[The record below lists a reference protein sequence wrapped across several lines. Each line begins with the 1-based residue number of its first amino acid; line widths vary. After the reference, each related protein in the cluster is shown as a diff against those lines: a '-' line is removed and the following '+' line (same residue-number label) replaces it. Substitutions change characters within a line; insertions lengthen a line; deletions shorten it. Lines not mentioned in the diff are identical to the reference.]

1 MSENLSAYANYELGE
16 AFFEIINKM
25 VVRDGIPFSRI
36 GDFEIVSPSWRKLA
50 DKKDKSAD
58 DIKKIDG
65 DYRMEIRDLADS
77 CMVYM
82 GAKTNNKTY
91 KFTLDDY
98 KNFLVSTNVDKF
110 AIPNDKAEIEN
121 YNKKIEIQFKKI
133 ANHGE
138 ETGDNLIDNKDFAAF
153 IYALDMKSER
163 DENNNFKGF
172 ILNGKITPMD
182 YAIAYREL
190 KEDSDNM
197 ISFKLRQA
205 YKNLFLNNS

>member
-36 GDFEIVSPSWRKLA
+36 GDFEIVSPNWRKLA
-50 DKKDKSAD
+50 DKKDKSPD
-58 DIKKIDG
+58 EIKKIDD

-197 ISFKLRQA
+197 ISFKLHQA
-205 YKNLFLNNS
+205 YKNLFG

>member
-1 MSENLSAYANYELGE
+1 MANELSAYANYELGE

-25 VVRDGIPFSRI
+25 VIRDGIPFSRI

-50 DKKDKSAD
+50 DKEQKTPDE
-58 DIKKIDG
+58 IKKVDE
-65 DYRMEIRDLADS
+65 DYKMEIRDLADS
-77 CMVYM
+77 CMIYM
-82 GAKTNNKTY
+82 AAKCGNKNYNITLEEY
-91 KFTLDDY
+91 KI
-98 KNFLVSTNVDKF
+98 FLTQTNVDKT
-110 AIPNDKAEIEN
+110 AIPNDKTELEN
-121 YNKKIEIQFKKI
+121 YNKRIETQFKKI

-138 ETGDNLIDNKDFAAF
+138 QTGDNLIDNKDFAAF

-172 ILNGKITPMD
+172 ILNGKITPMN

-190 KEDSDNM
+190 KEEADNM

-205 YKNLFLNNS
+205 YKNLFS

>member
-1 MSENLSAYANYELGE
+1 MANELSAYANYELGE

-25 VVRDGIPFSRI
+25 VIRDGIPFSRI

-50 DKKDKSAD
+50 DKEQKTPDE
-58 DIKKIDG
+58 IKKVDE
-65 DYRMEIRDLADS
+65 DYKIEIRDLADS
-77 CMVYM
+77 CMIYM
-82 GAKTNNKTY
+82 AAKCGNKNYNITLEEY
-91 KFTLDDY
+91 KI
-98 KNFLVSTNVDKF
+98 FLTQTNVDKT
-110 AIPNDKAEIEN
+110 AIPNDKTELEN
-121 YNKKIEIQFKKI
+121 YNKRIETQFKKI

-138 ETGDNLIDNKDFAAF
+138 QTGDDLIDNKDFAAF

-172 ILNGKITPMD
+172 ILNGKITPMN

-190 KEDSDNM
+190 KEEADNM

-205 YKNLFLNNS
+205 YKNLFS

>member
-1 MSENLSAYANYELGE
+1 MANELSAYANYELGE

-25 VVRDGIPFSRI
+25 VIRDGIPFSRI

-50 DKKDKSAD
+50 DKEQKTPDE
-58 DIKKIDG
+58 IKKVDE
-65 DYRMEIRDLADS
+65 DYKMEIRDLADS
-77 CMVYM
+77 CIIYM
-82 GAKTNNKTY
+82 AAKCGNKNY
-91 KFTLDDY
+91 KITIEEY
-98 KNFLVSTNVDKF
+98 KNFLAQTNIDKT
-110 AIPNDKAEIEN
+110 AIPNDKTELEN
-121 YNKKIEIQFKKI
+121 YNKRIETQFKKI

-138 ETGDNLIDNKDFAAF
+138 QTGDNLIDNRDFAAF

-172 ILNGKITPMD
+172 ILNGKITPMN

-190 KEDSDNM
+190 KEETDNM

-205 YKNLFLNNS
+205 YKNLFT

>member
-50 DKKDKSAD
+50 DKENKSPEE
-58 DIKKIDG
+58 IKKVDE
-65 DYRMEIRDLADS
+65 DYKMEIRDLADS
-77 CMVYM
+77 CIIYM
-82 GAKTNNKTY
+82 SAKTGNKTY
-91 KFTLDDY
+91 KISLEDY
-98 KNFLVSTNVDKF
+98 KSFLLQTNVDKT
-110 AIPNDKAEIEN
+110 AIPNDKTELEI
-121 YNKKIEIQFKKI
+121 YNKKIERQFKKI

-138 ETGDNLIDNKDFAAF
+138 PSGDNLIDNKDFAAF
-153 IYALDMKSER
+153 IYALDLKSEH
-163 DENNNFKGF
+163 DENNKFKGF
-172 ILNGKITPMD
+172 FLNGRITPMN

-190 KEDSDNM
+190 KEEADNM

-205 YKNLFLNNS
+205 YKSLNS

>member
-1 MSENLSAYANYELGE
+1 MANELSAYANYELGE

-25 VVRDGIPFSRI
+25 VIRDGVPFSRI

-50 DKKDKSAD
+50 DKEQKTPDE
-58 DIKKIDG
+58 IKKVDE
-65 DYRMEIRDLADS
+65 DYKMEIRDLADS
-77 CMVYM
+77 CMIYM
-82 GAKTNNKTY
+82 AAKCGNKNYNITLEEY
-91 KFTLDDY
+91 KI
-98 KNFLVSTNVDKF
+98 FLTQTNVDKT
-110 AIPNDKAEIEN
+110 AIPNDKTELEN
-121 YNKKIEIQFKKI
+121 YNKRIETQFKKI

-138 ETGDNLIDNKDFAAF
+138 QTGDDLIDNKDFAAF

-172 ILNGKITPMD
+172 ILNGKITPMN

-190 KEDSDNM
+190 KEEADNM

-205 YKNLFLNNS
+205 YKNLFS

>member
-1 MSENLSAYANYELGE
+1 MSENLSVYANYELGE
-16 AFFEIINKM
+16 AFFEIIHKM
-25 VVRDGIPFSRI
+25 VVRDGIPFSRT

-50 DKKDKSAD
+50 DKKDKTPEEIEKLD
-58 DIKKIDG
+58 N
-65 DYRMEIRDLADS
+65 DYKMEIRDLADS

-98 KNFLVSTNVDKF
+98 KKFLSATNVDKT
-110 AIPNDKAEIEN
+110 AIPNDKAELEN
-121 YNKKIEIQFKKI
+121 YSKKIEIQFKKL

-138 ETGDNLIDNKDFAAF
+138 ESGDNLIDNKDFAAF

-163 DENNNFKGF
+163 DENNKFKGF

-182 YAIAYREL
+182 YAIAYTEL
-190 KEDSDNM
+190 KEDADNM

-205 YKNLFLNNS
+205 YKNLFG

>member
-1 MSENLSAYANYELGE
+1 MANELSAYANYELGE

-25 VVRDGIPFSRI
+25 VIRDGIPFSRI

-50 DKKDKSAD
+50 DKEQKTPDE
-58 DIKKIDG
+58 IKKVDE
-65 DYRMEIRDLADS
+65 DYKMEIRDLADS
-77 CMVYM
+77 CMIYM
-82 GAKTNNKTY
+82 AAKCGNKNYNITLGEY
-91 KFTLDDY
+91 KI
-98 KNFLVSTNVDKF
+98 FLTQTNVDKT
-110 AIPNDKAEIEN
+110 AIPNDKTELEN
-121 YNKKIEIQFKKI
+121 YNKRIETQFKKI

-138 ETGDNLIDNKDFAAF
+138 QTGDDLIDNKDFAAF

-172 ILNGKITPMD
+172 ILNGKITPMN

-190 KEDSDNM
+190 KEEADNM

-205 YKNLFLNNS
+205 YKNLFS

>member
-1 MSENLSAYANYELGE
+1 MANELSAYANYELGE

-25 VVRDGIPFSRI
+25 VIRDGIPFSRI

-50 DKKDKSAD
+50 DKEQKTPDE
-58 DIKKIDG
+58 IKKVDE
-65 DYRMEIRDLADS
+65 DYKMEIRDLADS
-77 CMVYM
+77 CMIYM
-82 GAKTNNKTY
+82 AAKCGNKNYNITLEEY
-91 KFTLDDY
+91 KI
-98 KNFLVSTNVDKF
+98 FLTQTNVDKT
-110 AIPNDKAEIEN
+110 AIPNDKTELEN
-121 YNKKIEIQFKKI
+121 YNKRIETQFKKI

-138 ETGDNLIDNKDFAAF
+138 HTGDDLIDNKDFAAF

-172 ILNGKITPMD
+172 ILNGKITPMN

-190 KEDSDNM
+190 KEEADNM

-205 YKNLFLNNS
+205 YKNLFS

>member
-1 MSENLSAYANYELGE
+1 MANELSAYANYELGE

-25 VVRDGIPFSRI
+25 VIRDGIPFSRI

-50 DKKDKSAD
+50 DKEQKTPDE
-58 DIKKIDG
+58 IKKVDE
-65 DYRMEIRDLADS
+65 DYKMEIRDLADS
-77 CMVYM
+77 CMIYM
-82 GAKTNNKTY
+82 AAKCGNKNYNITLEEY
-91 KFTLDDY
+91 KI
-98 KNFLVSTNVDKF
+98 FLTQTNVDKT
-110 AIPNDKAEIEN
+110 AIKNDKKEIEN
-121 YNKKIEIQFKKI
+121 YNKRIETKFKKI

-138 ETGDNLIDNKDFAAF
+138 QTGDDLIDNKDFAAF

-172 ILNGKITPMD
+172 ILNGKITPMN

-190 KEDSDNM
+190 KEEADNM

-205 YKNLFLNNS
+205 YKNLFS

>member
-1 MSENLSAYANYELGE
+1 MANELSAYANYELGE

-25 VVRDGIPFSRI
+25 VIRDGIPFSRI

-50 DKKDKSAD
+50 DKEQKTPDE
-58 DIKKIDG
+58 IKKVDE
-65 DYRMEIRDLADS
+65 DYKMEIRDLADS
-77 CMVYM
+77 CMIYM
-82 GAKTNNKTY
+82 AAKCGNKNYNITLEEY
-91 KFTLDDY
+91 KI
-98 KNFLVSTNVDKF
+98 FLTQTNVDKT
-110 AIPNDKAEIEN
+110 AIPNDKTELEN
-121 YNKKIEIQFKKI
+121 YNKRIETQFKKI

-138 ETGDNLIDNKDFAAF
+138 QTGDDLIDNKDFAAF

-172 ILNGKITPMD
+172 ILNGKITPMN

-190 KEDSDNM
+190 KEEADNM

-205 YKNLFLNNS
+205 YKNLFT

>member
-50 DKKDKSAD
+50 DKKDKSPD
-58 DIKKIDG
+58 EIKKIDD

-91 KFTLDDY
+91 KFSLEDY

-205 YKNLFLNNS
+205 YKNLFG

>member
-1 MSENLSAYANYELGE
+1 MANELSAYANYELGE

-25 VVRDGIPFSRI
+25 VIRDGIPFSRI

-50 DKKDKSAD
+50 DKEQKTPDE
-58 DIKKIDG
+58 IKKVDE
-65 DYRMEIRDLADS
+65 DYKMEIRDLADS
-77 CMVYM
+77 CMIYM
-82 GAKTNNKTY
+82 AAKCGNKNYNITLEEY
-91 KFTLDDY
+91 KI
-98 KNFLVSTNVDKF
+98 FLTQTNVDKT
-110 AIPNDKAEIEN
+110 AIPNDKTELEN
-121 YNKKIEIQFKKI
+121 YNKRIETQFKKI

-138 ETGDNLIDNKDFAAF
+138 QTGDDLIDNKDFAAF

-172 ILNGKITPMD
+172 ILNGKITPMN

-190 KEDSDNM
+190 KEEADNM

-205 YKNLFLNNS
+205 YKNLFS